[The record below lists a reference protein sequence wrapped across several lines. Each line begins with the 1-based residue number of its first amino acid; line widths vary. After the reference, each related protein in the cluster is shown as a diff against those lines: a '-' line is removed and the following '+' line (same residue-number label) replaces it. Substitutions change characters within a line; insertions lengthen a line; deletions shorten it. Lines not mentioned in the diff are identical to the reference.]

1 MNNQMLNFAQ
11 QLVKTNQN
19 NIPDAPWRDAAIN
32 AILSGD
38 AQAGQQMAQNS
49 MSYNEYRKAK
59 RHYTETKSPS
69 DKQMMDEKSR
79 RHIHEALDTFKDIWK
94 DADPAMRKE
103 LKASMQ
109 QAINEMPA

>member
-19 NIPDAPWRDAAIN
+19 NIPDRDPKH
-32 AILSGD
+32 
-38 AQAGQQMAQNS
+38 S
-49 MSYNEYRKAK
+49 MSYNEYRMAK